1 MRTIFIG
8 LITLLISMSL
18 LQAESLQATVNA
30 QAIEIK
36 QLKRALSLK
45 EQELKILLI
54 TVKNSKQESM
64 LHTNQQHLE
73 FKDVNNVS
81 ATRVVIKPS
90 MLSETA
96 IKEIDHAGDTDTD
109 ALDDTLSGSDT
120 SGETQAGTTDTMKAQ
135 SMEDTKSVTVKKEL
149 PQKEMMKEEKT
160 AEIAMDEKQVIP
172 ALTRMKPST
181 FSLIKDT
188 KVFKKIFTKEGDAW
202 REGMRF
208 TSNKRRGKW
217 IQITGKITDQG
228 WQQVGS
234 ELWIE
239 QSYVKKI
246 R

>member
-8 LITLLISMSL
+8 LITLFLSMGL
-18 LQAESLQATVNA
+18 LQAESLQATVDA
-30 QAIEIK
+30 QALEIK
-36 QLKRALSLK
+36 RLKRALSLK

-54 TVKNSKQESM
+54 TMKNSKQESM
-64 LHTNQQHLE
+64 LHSSQQHLE

-109 ALDDTLSGSDT
+109 ALDDTLNGKADSNG
-120 SGETQAGTTDTMKAQ
+120 TQAGTSEAMLAQ
-135 SMEDTKSVTVKKEL
+135 SQETTKSITVQKIL
-149 PQKEMMKEEKT
+149 PKEELMQEET
-160 AEIAMDEKQVIP
+160 IP

-188 KVFKKIFTKEGDAW
+188 QVVKTLFAKEGEAW
-202 REGMRF
+202 TEGMRF

-217 IQITGKITDQG
+217 IQVTGRITDQG
-228 WQQVGS
+228 WKQVTS
-234 ELWIE
+234 ELWID
-239 QSYVKKI
+239 QTYVKKI